1 MVDLLYSR
9 RSSASIRLSLIFV
22 AGVTRPNGT
31 SEAFLTKQRWKK
43 QWQAYNYL
51 SENEGNDRVRT
62 IFSDMDDAK
71 STRKGAKEDDD
82 KQSRRMRRQLK
93 RRLNSA
99 LTKVVGRLPGM
110 NDKQKRINQS
120 LTRELFESLDQD
132 KDGILTEEEVL
143 SAGLGLTSDDVRLLD
158 KNRDGRVSREE
169 LRDGVNMAYTSSD
182 AQDVADEIEDTLGV
196 LEPLERQEMRLEGFE
211 PYILVS
217 VLTAEGSYGMVS
229 EMNNVEWAM
238 VDKMISD
245 KLPFFEILFAIDWL
259 SIAILLSAGSSV
271 ITAMYA
277 TTVFSLSILYGK
289 TALGMSRDGEYY
301 EFMQTTALQRIRAFQ
316 AFSIALLSFSVSVL
330 LLVTERAP
338 PPFRWPLAIA
348 SMIVMHFASTEYN
361 SIVLAARPIF
371 DTTSAKNSSSTQ

>member
-1 MVDLLYSR
+1 
-9 RSSASIRLSLIFV
+9 
-22 AGVTRPNGT
+22 
-31 SEAFLTKQRWKK
+31 
-43 QWQAYNYL
+43 
-51 SENEGNDRVRT
+51 
-62 IFSDMDDAK
+62 MDDAK

-277 TTVFSLSILYGK
+277 
-289 TALGMSRDGEYY
+289 GEYY
-301 EFMQTTALQRIRAFQ
+301 EFMESTALQRIRAFQ